1 MTRNIITLTLL
12 ILIITSC
19 RDSFME
25 PNLTTIQDKD
35 GNLYQTVKIGDQY
48 WMAENLNMSKFNNGN
63 NNPFWIQSKAG
74 KLYKSDALF
83 SFAGGIC
90 PLGWHIPSKSDWD
103 KLISFLG
110 GDLKIIGGKLKKEGI
125 FGWSNKGANTSGF
138 NALPNGFGNKLFETT
153 STSFW
158 GIDSLRTNITN
169 SQYIQI
175 FYTIM
180 LDSTQNLTLNREFS
194 GNGSAGV
201 TLPYKLNMA
210 AVTHTSCRCVRN

>member
-1 MTRNIITLTLL
+1 MIRNIIALSL

-35 GNLYQTVKIGDQY
+35 GNVYQTVKIGDQY

-110 GDLKIIGGKLKKEGI
+110 GDLNIIGGKLKKAGI
-125 FGWSNKGANTSGF
+125 IGWSNKGANASGF
-138 NALPNGFGNKLFETT
+138 NALPNGFGSNGPNKLFESN

-158 GIDSLRTNITN
+158 GLDSLGTN
-169 SQYIQI
+169 SGRYIPT
-175 FYTIM
+175 FYMIM
-180 LDSTQNLTLNREFS
+180 LDSTQKSTLY
-194 GNGSAGV
+194 GSPNSAV
-201 TLPYKLNMA
+201 PLPYGVNLFA
-210 AVTHTSCRCVRN
+210 SHTSCRCVKN